1 MRTPQHASLSPMI
14 NDSAAIFPGKG
25 LGGLRLHDKLD
36 LADWNSADDYPI
48 LWEIGCADLRAFVNY
63 EGTVIAFVD
72 NSDEIRGLYATPR
85 YRGTLFDSLYTGM
98 TGLEAVAARP
108 SLYFWSCYAS
118 LRDKE
123 CEGFYLTV
131 EEIDLDEDVF
141 LKMPML
147 FIGVFDES
155 EPYFM

>member
-1 MRTPQHASLSPMI
+1 M
-14 NDSAAIFPGKG
+14 
-25 LGGLRLHDKLD
+25 
-36 LADWNSADDYPI
+36 
-48 LWEIGCADLRAFVNY
+48 
-63 EGTVIAFVD
+63 
-72 NSDEIRGLYATPR
+72 
-85 YRGTLFDSLYTGM
+85 
-98 TGLEAVAARP
+98 
-108 SLYFWSCYAS
+108 
-118 LRDKE
+118 RDKE